1 MDQEVCSATVTIPQ
15 MEPELRTCTEEEI
28 GPFLTACE
36 AAFGSGIRAESL
48 TRLRKVIEAD
58 RSLAAWENGTIVGTA
73 GAYSLRLPVPG
84 GEIPVAGVTMVGV
97 LPTHR
102 RRGLLTQMMTSQL
115 ADVRE
120 RGEAVAVLWAS
131 EASIYQRFGYGPASL
146 SLKLELQRD
155 RVRWMDEPS
164 TPLVGRLLSV
174 DEAVKELPSIYDEA
188 RKHVPGMVSRTEAWW
203 VNHRLPDPEE
213 DRDGGGPMFRV
224 LIEHD
229 GGPAAYALYRVTHK
243 WEQPVPSGILDVI
256 EAVATSPGS
265 HKDLWRFLLGVD
277 LITKVRSWFEP
288 VDTPLILGLQE
299 VNRLFASAHDGLWL
313 RIVDV
318 ETALAARGYDSD
330 GTVIVAVTDALCPWN
345 DGTWAIESSG
355 GRAKVSLSDADPML
369 ALGIGDLASVYL
381 GAFTWNELFRA
392 GRVDELS
399 PGALDTAD
407 RLFRTARKPWCPE
420 VF

>member
-1 MDQEVCSATVTIPQ
+1 

-36 AAFGSGIRAESL
+36 AAFGSGIRDESL
-48 TRLRKVIEAD
+48 TRLRKIIEAD
-58 RSLAAWENGTIVGTA
+58 RSLAAWENGTMVGTA
-73 GAYSLRLPVPG
+73 GAYSLTMPVPG

-102 RRGLLTQMMTSQL
+102 RRGLLTRMMTTQL

-120 RGEAVAVLWAS
+120 RGESVAVLWAS
-131 EASIYQRFGYGPASL
+131 EASIYQRFGYGPASM
-146 SLKLELQRD
+146 SLKMELQRD
-155 RVRWMDEPS
+155 RVRWLKEPAS
-164 TPLVGRLLSV
+164 PLIARLLSV
-174 DEAVKELPSIYDEA
+174 DEAVKALPSIYDEA
-188 RKHVPGMVSRTEAWW
+188 RREIPGMVSRTEAWW
-203 VNHRLPDPEE
+203 INHRLPDPEE

-229 GGPAAYALYRVTHK
+229 GEPAAYALYRVTHR

-265 HKDLWRFLLGVD
+265 HRDLWRFLLGVD
-277 LITKVRSWFEP
+277 LVTKVRSWFEP
-288 VDTPLILGLQE
+288 VDSPLILSLQE

-318 ETALAARGYDSD
+318 EAALSQRGYDSD
-330 GTVIVAVTDALCPWN
+330 GTLVLSVTDRLLTDN
-345 DGTWAIESSG
+345 EGTWTVQATG
-355 GRAKVSLSDADPML
+355 GRAKVSRSSDAPML
-369 ALGIGDLASVYL
+369 RLAIEDLASVYL
-381 GAFTWNELFRA
+381 GAFTFNELFRA
-392 GRVDELS
+392 GRVEELS
-399 PGALDTAD
+399 PGALEAAD
-407 RLFRTARKPWCPE
+407 RLFRTPRKPWCPE